1 MKKLVCI
8 ALCMAIAACCTLSL
22 AAKDDK
28 METDPYAVPQVKN
41 APIALLYEETTDTVL
56 FSREADKPNPPAS
69 MTKVMTATLVLEY
82 DPELKGTMVVPEE
95 AMSKENCSWLDTD
108 HLEVGEEVSVWD
120 LMNYLLIASGNEAAT
135 TLAIYVAGDIPT
147 FVDMMNK
154 KAAELGMTST
164 HYVDPHGLSSVPQL
178 ITANDMLKLC
188 RYAMKNDTFRKIVST
203 REGSIPASNKRSEAF
218 CFRNSN
224 SVLDPLGNRFYDTGF
239 SDDII
244 GIKTGYIPDS
254 GMNLS
259 CAMRH
264 GELRFYSVVMKGKG
278 MFLEG
283 EPCYTH
289 CLDTAT
295 LMRYAR
301 TFARFGYGEGELVEQ
316 AKSGLKCLDVAAD
329 RDVYILYQDNKQPD
343 YTVTYVSDIASAKK
357 GDTVGTITLR
367 DEFGNVRTAELIAA
381 KDAAV
386 RAWVIYAAAGL
397 IIAIA
402 AVCIALG
409 KRSRAK

>member
-1 MKKLVCI
+1 MKKLICI

-95 AMSKENCSWLDTD
+95 AMSKENCSWLDTN

-164 HYVDPHGLSSVPQL
+164 HYVDPHGLSSIPQL

-203 REGSIPASNKRSEAF
+203 REGRIPASNKRSEAF

-259 CAMRH
+259 CAMQH
-264 GELRFYSVVMKGKG
+264 GELRFYSVVMKGLKG
-278 MFLEG
+278 SR
-283 EPCYTH
+283 
-289 CLDTAT
+289 AT
-295 LMRYAR
+295 RIALTRLRLCAMRAR
-301 TFARFGYGEGELVEQ
+301 LR
-316 AKSGLKCLDVAAD
+316 
-329 RDVYILYQDNKQPD
+329 
-343 YTVTYVSDIASAKK
+343 ASATAK
-357 GDTVGTITLR
+357 GNWLSR
-367 DEFGNVRTAELIAA
+367 L
-381 KDAAV
+381 K
-386 RAWVIYAAAGL
+386 AGL
-397 IIAIA
+397 NALTWRLTGTCTYSIRIIS
-402 AVCIALG
+402 
-409 KRSRAK
+409 SRTIPLPTYRT